1 MKILNYGIVVTL
13 CTLSIYIVIPWGLKL
28 IMRQRFL
35 ATAKALEMV
44 FLTFDDGPDPESTPK
59 LLGLLN
65 KAEAKATF
73 FVLGKNVERY
83 PDLAKKI
90 IEDGHEIGEHSYEH
104 LHAWKTGPLR
114 TLRDLVR
121 GERVL
126 QSVSRVSNHRV
137 LFRPPFGKINLST
150 LLYIW
155 LRRKQVAFWNI
166 DPKDYEAGSAQE
178 VANHVIQ
185 RLGPGDVILLH
196 DGRLSGNSNVHVT
209 SGALGLILEAC
220 ESKGLHPTSLGG
232 VLHKRGAARS
242 CFDVS

>member
-1 MKILNYGIVVTL
+1 MKIVSYGIVAAL
-13 CTLSIYIVIPWGLKL
+13 CILALYIVIPWGAKL

-35 ATAKALEMV
+35 ATAKALKMV
-44 FLTFDDGPDPESTPK
+44 FLTFDDGPDPESTPR
-59 LLGLLN
+59 LLGLL
-65 KAEAKATF
+65 KKVEAKATF

-126 QSVSRVSNHRV
+126 QSVSHVSNHRV
-137 LFRPPFGKINLST
+137 LFRPPFGKINLAT

-166 DPKDYEAGSAQE
+166 DPKDYEAVSAQE

-185 RLGPGDVILLH
+185 RLGPGVVILLH

-209 SGALGLILEAC
+209 TGALGPILEAC
-220 ESKGLHPTSLGG
+220 KSKGLHPTSLGG
-232 VLHKRGAARS
+232 VRHKRGEARS
-242 CFDVS
+242 CFNIF